1 MDYSELFPPKNPM
14 VPSAFLFATKFI
26 EENGACSI
34 IETEEDLGT
43 DISEMPIE
51 KRTHSMRV
59 YKLIDS
65 DIFRVHIKYR
75 LRIPHVMELV
85 KDPEKGWVLE
95 QLYLS
100 SETIR
105 QIGKIIDKHLSN

>member
-1 MDYSELFPPKNPM
+1 
-14 VPSAFLFATKFI
+14 
-26 EENGACSI
+26 
-34 IETEEDLGT
+34 
-43 DISEMPIE
+43 
-51 KRTHSMRV
+51 MRV
-59 YKLIDS
+59 YKLIDT

-85 KDPEKGWVLE
+85 KDPEEGWVLE